1 MDIDIINSLQKHADT
16 NQSPLIDYKI
26 FLDWLRQYAQ
36 NDNNAG
42 LLNKINDHQIEI
54 IPSFVE
60 WEYRGKCTLVRKDG
74 IVTSIII
81 HSILEDK
88 IKHKYYLIEN
98 DPHIAF
104 PSEENFKFPL
114 PPKVVEN
121 IDINS
126 GFVNLL
132 GSLESFKKS
141 IIKLSF
147 PHNVQNLIV
156 PKEYVKTK
164 LLECCVYKIRNYL
177 QERMNVGYMTS
188 RLEVVLSGTLSAIKN
203 MLNDIVTKP
212 KKAVNQLYEVDDFV
226 FKFWSQLSN
235 VMIQDF
241 KEKKDKLSDEHGYC
255 QSAYILGLYI
265 GYQKAIIQKRYQ
277 KNLDLKHL
285 EILVKKPPYA
295 FTLNDLYDLK
305 DSKGIRYSEKY
316 SRDFIHDFIH
326 KSTKVETATE
336 LPFLIRIKVD
346 GKTEFFIQKDLIVP
360 LFLNKLHECSRIL
373 RLDLMEEWQALL
385 KNNIKIPSMKD
396 DLDFS
401 ENLRRRIKR
410 QYKLLYALL
419 NPHLLY
425 ISKLESNIS
434 QNNLLSIERC
444 FAKGN
449 KLKTL
454 PELLSLNRTKLLREV
469 KTVLPLWFTM
479 PIIKQFFFLF
489 RWLFG
494 KGRQKRKQIL
504 NTLWESIKYEF
515 NKDVKHDY
523 ADLIMEHKNEQSV
536 DTEKTHIDALVHT
549 KDKSQKYKQAVNKIK
564 ESLIGSHT
572 TLDEKLEEL
581 AEKWNPLF
589 DPSAKKDLVEDV
601 NALIRDFLRSIKRT
615 FKIKPPTLE
624 QVRNLAS
631 DLAMNKNLKDIKR
644 KESLR
649 MYIEIYMI
657 KVLEERFIY
666 QLL

>member
-1 MDIDIINSLQKHADT
+1 MDIDIINALKHYADT
-16 NQSPLIDYKI
+16 TQSPLIDYTK
-26 FLDWLRQYAQ
+26 FLDSLRQYAQ
-36 NDNNAG
+36 NNNTN
-42 LLNKINDHQIEI
+42 LLSKINDHQIEI
-54 IPSFVE
+54 IPSFVD

-74 IVTSIII
+74 AVTSVII
-81 HSILEDK
+81 HSLLEDK
-88 IKHKYYLIEN
+88 IKHRYYLIEN
-98 DPHIAF
+98 DPQLAF
-104 PSEENFKFPL
+104 PTEESFPFPL

-126 GFVNLL
+126 GFLNLL
-132 GSLESFKKS
+132 GSYESLKKS

-156 PKEYVKTK
+156 PKEYINSK

-203 MLNDIVTKP
+203 MLNDIITKP
-212 KKAVNQLYEVDDFV
+212 KKAVNQLYEVDDFT

-255 QSAYILGLYI
+255 QSAYIIGLYV
-265 GYQKAIIQKRYQ
+265 GYQKTIIQKRYQ
-277 KNLDLKHL
+277 KNLDSKQL
-285 EILVKKPPYA
+285 EILVKKAPYA
-295 FTLNDLYDLK
+295 FSIEDLYDLK
-305 DSKGIRYSEKY
+305 DSKGVRYSEKH

-326 KSTKVETATE
+326 KSTKVVNATE

-346 GKTEFFIQKDLIVP
+346 ENIEYFIQKDIIIP

-373 RLDLMEEWQALL
+373 RLDLMEEWQSLL
-385 KNNIKIPSMKD
+385 KNNIRIPSMKD
-396 DLDFS
+396 DFDFA
-401 ENLRRRIKR
+401 ENLRRRIKL

-434 QNNLLSIERC
+434 QHNLLTIERY
-444 FAKGN
+444 FSKGN
-449 KLKTL
+449 KLKSL

-469 KTVLPLWFTM
+469 KTILPMWYTI
-479 PIIKQFFFLF
+479 PILKQLFFLC

-494 KGRQKRKQIL
+494 KGRQKRKQTL
-504 NTLWESIKYEF
+504 SALWETIKHEF
-515 NKDVKHDY
+515 KRGVSHEY
-523 ADLIMEHKNEQSV
+523 ADLIAEH
-536 DTEKTHIDALVHT
+536 EKVNTSFSPETQLDELPKT
-549 KDKSQKYKQAVNKIK
+549 KDKSQKYKQVLAQIRETLV
-564 ESLIGSHT
+564 GT
-572 TLDEKLEEL
+572 DATLDQKLEEL

-589 DPSAKKDLVEDV
+589 DPAAKADLIQDV
-601 NALIRDFLRSIKRT
+601 NSLIRDFLRSIKRT
-615 FKIKPPTLE
+615 FKVKPPNLE
-624 QVRNLAS
+624 QIRNLAS
-631 DLAMNKNLKDIKR
+631 DLAMNKNLNEIKR

-649 MYIEIYMI
+649 IYIEIYMA
-657 KVLEERFIY
+657 KVLEERFMY